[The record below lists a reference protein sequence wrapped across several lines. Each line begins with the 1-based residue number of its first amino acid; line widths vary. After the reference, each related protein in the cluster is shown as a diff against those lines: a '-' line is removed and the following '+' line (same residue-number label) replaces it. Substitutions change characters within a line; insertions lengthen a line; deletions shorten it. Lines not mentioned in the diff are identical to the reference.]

1 HVDSHKTQSY
11 TSCSPSYSCFDDSMN
26 AIERQGIQRFIG
38 DREDGCGHEVSGDVK
53 IVGYAVA
60 SVSIVYARS
69 SFSGA
74 RRVL

>member
-1 HVDSHKTQSY
+1 
-11 TSCSPSYSCFDDSMN
+11 MN